1 MSRFPLHTVDTAPA
15 EVQPLLATA
24 QRNSGFLPNLLAVL
38 ANAPTAL
45 ETYLTVSAINARSSL
60 SLQEREVVQLVAATT
75 NGCTFCVAGHTAVA
89 TRKAELPAEVI
100 AALRDGGIMP
110 DARYA
115 ALARFTLA
123 VIHGRGQ
130 VADDDFATFLAAG
143 FSPANALDVVLGVS
157 LASLCNYANNLART
171 PLNPELSA
179 FQWQGR
185 Q

>member
-1 MSRFPLHTVDTAPA
+1 MSRFTLHTVDTAPA
-15 EVQPLLATA
+15 EARPSLATA

-45 ETYLTVSAINARSSL
+45 ETYLTVSGINARSSL

-89 TRKAELPAEVI
+89 TKKAELPAEVI
-100 AALRDGGIMP
+100 AALRDGGILP

-123 VIHGRGQ
+123 VIDGRGQ
-130 VADDDFATFLAAG
+130 VADDDFAAFLAAG
-143 FSPANALDVVLGVS
+143 FSQANALDVVLGVS